1 MLIILCFALAW
12 AVQGAVSQTWTDG
25 RAAASSAGQAVKTR
39 TAKARKSKSRGVRYA
54 ANTGTVLAVCGAGT
68 WRAGRGIGRSLV
80 TGARDGWVKGRSRGI
95 ARREDKRARRGG
107 GRDDPAAPTWGHY
120 ITGRCPWCDH
130 LPKASAAET
139 DGCGCENLDW
149 GCQCAMRNR
158 SRERHPEPAPD
169 EPPPL
174 PPHDWEERLRELG
187 FGPLHPPINF
197 RDKPD
202 SVPDDEP
209 INGGPMPIT
218 GQSISGEAANIEA
231 ARDDLDAFAEL
242 AAQHLDIATAAQDQA
257 KGMEAAAENMLA
269 GMIAGDLDPETLAEV
284 RALQEQ
290 ARELRE
296 AAARLQSAAEAV
308 HVQAGSTRT
317 GMDERHGLFEEAV
330 NASAHAPNKE
340 WVQHR

>member
-1 MLIILCFALAW
+1 M
-12 AVQGAVSQTWTDG
+12 
-25 RAAASSAGQAVKTR
+25 
-39 TAKARKSKSRGVRYA
+39 
-54 ANTGTVLAVCGAGT
+54 
-68 WRAGRGIGRSLV
+68 
-80 TGARDGWVKGRSRGI
+80 
-95 ARREDKRARRGG
+95 
-107 GRDDPAAPTWGHY
+107 PT
-120 ITGRCPWCDH
+120 
-130 LPKASAAET
+130 
-139 DGCGCENLDW
+139 
-149 GCQCAMRNR
+149 
-158 SRERHPEPAPD
+158 
-169 EPPPL
+169 
-174 PPHDWEERLRELG
+174 
-187 FGPLHPPINF
+187 
-197 RDKPD
+197 
-202 SVPDDEP
+202 
-209 INGGPMPIT
+209 T
-218 GQSISGEAANIEA
+218 GQSISGEAENIEA